1 MTRRAVIAIDI
12 QNEYFDTGKLP
23 LVGIEAAA
31 SQARQVMDD
40 ARAKG
45 DMVVHVRHEFSDP
58 QAPFFTPGTPGVA
71 IHESVAPMA
80 GEPVVLKNYPNSFRD
95 TNLKA
100 LLEEGGVEEVVLV
113 GAMSHMCIDATSRA
127 AADLGYK
134 TLVVHDA
141 CATRDLEF
149 DGMTVPAA
157 QVHAALMA
165 ALGFAV
171 AEIVSTADVTADQ
184 E

>member
-1 MTRRAVIAIDI
+1 
-12 QNEYFDTGKLP
+12 
-23 LVGIEAAA
+23 
-31 SQARQVMDD
+31 
-40 ARAKG
+40 
-45 DMVVHVRHEFSDP
+45 
-58 QAPFFTPGTPGVA
+58 
-71 IHESVAPMA
+71 MA